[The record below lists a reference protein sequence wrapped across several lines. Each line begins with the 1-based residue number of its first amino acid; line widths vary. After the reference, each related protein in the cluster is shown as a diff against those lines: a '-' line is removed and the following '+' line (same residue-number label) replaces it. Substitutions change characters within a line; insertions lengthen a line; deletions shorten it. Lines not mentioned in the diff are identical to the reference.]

1 MVTFVFDLKMKH
13 KSRARKGKRRS
24 KSASINPPEGAISY
38 RGPARIPDTIGVS
51 RIVTRLS
58 YVTSANA
65 NMAGTLGIG
74 LGSNPNAAG
83 EWGNY
88 ILLYAEFRVL
98 AITWHL
104 EPYQLNWITPT
115 GTAISQP
122 VVAAIQRTSG
132 ASPPVSY
139 STAWATGSAIHF
151 NSTQRRTLTWRM
163 ASTDEAVWQQCS
175 APVGFAT
182 CTVTG
187 TGFAAS
193 QPVFQ
198 VLVEWLVQLRN
209 RDL

>member
-1 MVTFVFDLKMKH
+1 M
-13 KSRARKGKRRS
+13 RARKGKHRA
-24 KSASINPPEGAISY
+24 KGAGINPPENAIVY
-38 RGPARIPDTIGVS
+38 RGPSRISDSIGVS

-65 NMAGTLGIG
+65 NMAGTLGIA
-74 LGSNPNAAG
+74 LGSNPNAGG
-83 EWGNY
+83 EWSGY

-98 AITWHL
+98 AVSWHL

-122 VVAAIQRTSG
+122 VVATIQRTSG
-132 ASPPVSY
+132 ALAPTSY

-151 NSTQRRTLTWRM
+151 NSTQRRTLVWRM

-175 APVGFAT
+175 SPVGFAT

-193 QPVFQ
+193 QPVYQ